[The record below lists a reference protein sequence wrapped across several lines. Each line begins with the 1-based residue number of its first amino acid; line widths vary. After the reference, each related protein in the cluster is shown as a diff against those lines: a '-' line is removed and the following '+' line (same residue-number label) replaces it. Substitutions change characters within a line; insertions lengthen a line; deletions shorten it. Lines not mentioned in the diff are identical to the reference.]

1 MAGIARK
8 GQDIAGGVAL
18 GGSLNVKINGK
29 GAVRIGDTVASHG
42 LPPHSPTPPMV
53 SGSKNPNGVFVN
65 GIGVCRAGDVASCG
79 HAITG
84 STNVSAG

>member
-42 LPPHSPTPPMV
+42 
-53 SGSKNPNGVFVN
+53 
-65 GIGVCRAGDVASCG
+65 
-79 HAITG
+79 
-84 STNVSAG
+84 

>member
-1 MAGIARK
+1 MPGISRK

-18 GGSLNVKINGK
+18 GGSLNVKINGT

-42 LPPHSPTPPMV
+42 LSPHSPIPPMV
-53 SGSKNPNGVFVN
+53 SGSTTVRVN

-79 HAITG
+79 HPITG
-84 STNVSAG
+84 STNVFAGG